1 VNPQLR
7 AAQFNDLIVVSDSE
21 QKLEAARVEAKSRI
35 REVVAEFRQG
45 HYARKGLGYPENG
58 AVSCGV

>member
-1 VNPQLR
+1 
-7 AAQFNDLIVVSDSE
+7 
-21 QKLEAARVEAKSRI
+21 LEAARVEAESRI
-35 REVVAEFRQG
+35 REVVGEFRQG